1 MGYREDLIA
10 QLIRHEGLRL
20 WPYTDTVGKLSIG
33 VGRNLTDV
41 GISRE
46 EAIELLNNDID
57 KAVAECAT
65 YPWFT
70 TLDAVR
76 QRVIVDMIFN
86 LGARRFKS
94 FKRLIAA
101 MARGDYEAASVCML
115 DSMWAE
121 QVGKRALRLA
131 EMMRSGLEQP

>member
-10 QLIRHEGLRL
+10 QLIRHEGLKL
-20 WPYTDTVGKLSIG
+20 LPYTDSVGKLTIG

-57 KAVAECAT
+57 HAVADLAT
-65 YPWFT
+65 FPWFT

-76 QRVIVDMIFN
+76 QRVMVDFRFN
-86 LGARRFKS
+86 LGPRRFRS
-94 FKRLIAA
+94 FKRMLSA
-101 MARGDYEAASVCML
+101 MAKGEYETASVCML
-115 DSMWAE
+115 DSVWAD

-131 EMMRSGLEQP
+131 EMMRTGMDQP